1 MSIKR
6 RSILTVLIIIL
17 GIAVVLGS
25 TMVMVLKWISPSS
38 ATFFSEKIGVIPV
51 EGTISSSQTVTSDL
65 VKFRKDP
72 SIKAIVLRIN
82 SPGGAIAPSQEIYRE
97 IEKTLPVKKV
107 VVSMGTVAASGGYY
121 IAAGASKIVANPG
134 TITGSIGVIMEFV
147 RIEELLNKIG
157 VDLEIMKSGEFKDIG
172 SPDRKL
178 TQREREIL
186 DAMIMDIQGQFEE
199 AIVRGRRIPLERV
212 QEIADGRI
220 FSGARAKEL
229 GLVDVLGNFQ
239 DAVEV
244 TKEIAGIKGD
254 VTLVYAKKSRLE
266 VLDLLLETGARFI
279 AGALRNLDGRIEYRW
294 DGVSGLDFKGNY

>member
-1 MSIKR
+1 MSTNR
-6 RSILTVLIIIL
+6 HSILTALLIIL
-17 GIAVVLGS
+17 AIAVVLGS
-25 TMVMVLKWISPSS
+25 TMVIVITSMSPSS

-51 EGTISSSQTVTSDL
+51 EGVISSSQTVTSDL
-65 VKFRKDP
+65 VKFRKDTD
-72 SIKAIVLRIN
+72 IKAIVLKIN

-121 IAAGASKIVANPG
+121 IAAAASKIVANPG

-147 RIEELLNKIG
+147 RLEDLLNKIG

-199 AIVRGRRIPLERV
+199 AIVRGRRMPLERV
-212 QEIADGRI
+212 QQIADGRI
-220 FSGARAKEL
+220 FSGARAQDL

-294 DGVSGLDFKGNY
+294 DGVSGVDFKGNY